1 MSYHTDPRFTV
12 YVRIM
17 RTLPPSAFST
27 VQAATRFAAA
37 LTGYGRG
44 YDAACRELLDASFQ
58 GHSAPRRYLM
68 STTCWEHECQCDGV
82 GCAFTSTCPRR
93 AYWHEGEVCTDSP
106 HYMMSEGRALSK
118 VQDDPCGAVA
128 RAVALADSSRS

>member
-1 MSYHTDPRFTV
+1 MSYHADPRFPL
-12 YVRIM
+12 YVRFM
-17 RTLPPSAFST
+17 RTLPPSHFSA

-44 YDAACRELLDASFQ
+44 YDAACQELLDAAFQ

-68 STTCWEHECQCDGV
+68 STPCWEHECQCDGV

-93 AYWHEGEVCTDSP
+93 AYWYEGDVCTDSP
-106 HYMMSEGRALSK
+106 HYMMSEARALSK
-118 VQDDPCGAVA
+118 ILDNPSGDVA
-128 RAVALADSSRS
+128 RAAARADSSLS

>member
-1 MSYHTDPRFTV
+1 MPFHTDPRFKA

-17 RTLPPSAFST
+17 RTKSPSHFST
-27 VQAATRFAAA
+27 IQTATRFAAA

-44 YDAACRELLDASFQ
+44 YDDAIRELMDAAYQ

-68 STTCWEHECQCDGV
+68 STPCWEHECQCDGV
-82 GCAFTSTCPRR
+82 SCAFTSTCPRR

-106 HYMMSEGRALSK
+106 HYMMGEGRALSM
-118 VQDDPCGAVA
+118 VQDDPCGAIA
-128 RAVALADSSRS
+128 RAVALADSSLS

>member
-1 MSYHTDPRFTV
+1 MYYRHDPRFSV
-12 YVRIM
+12 YMRIM
-17 RTLPPSAFST
+17 RTMHPSHFSA

-37 LTGYGRG
+37 LTGCGRDD
-44 YDAACRELLDASFQ
+44 DAAFRELMDASFQ

-68 STTCWEHECQCDGV
+68 STPCWDHECQCDGV

-118 VQDDPCGAVA
+118 ILDSPNGEVA
-128 RAVALADSSRS
+128 RAVARADSSHS